1 MIPLALGA
9 AVSPLVFVGGIAV
22 MTGPGPL
29 RHGGA
34 YALGVAI
41 PLLAVT
47 AVALILGHAF
57 SLPEASDA
65 VKGWIDVGFGLTL
78 VLLGV
83 RTLSRPTAPAKP
95 QKRPEGQGLGRF
107 VAMGAGLMASNVTT
121 FVLYIPAL
129 KLIQESGVDAA
140 EEAATIALVLAITM
154 ALVLVPL
161 AVVAI
166 APQASGRV
174 LTRAGDW
181 LTAHNRRIGIVL
193 CFGFGAY
200 LLVHGLARVL

>member
-1 MIPLALGA
+1 VIPLALGA
-9 AVSPLVFVGGIAV
+9 AISPLVFVGGIAV

-83 RTLSRPTAPAKP
+83 RTLSRPRAPAKP

-121 FVLYIPAL
+121 FVLYVPAL
-129 KLIQESGVDAA
+129 KLIEQSGVDDAD
-140 EEAATIALVLAITM
+140 EALAIAIVLAITM

-166 APQASGRV
+166 APTTSE
-174 LTRAGDW
+174 RALIHTGDW
-181 LTAHNRRIGIVL
+181 LTAHRRTIAVVL

-200 LLVHGLARVL
+200 LLLKGVGRL